1 MKIALIAATGNIGS
15 HIARTALARGHQVK
29 ALVRSA
35 KPLPA
40 ELAGTTAQQV
50 DLTDSAAL
58 AEAVRGADVI
68 ASAFGPRSENLGEVT
83 QVARALIAAARTAGV
98 KRVVLVGGAG
108 SLEVAPGVQ
117 LVDVPQ
123 FPEAYKPIALAHR
136 EAYEYLRTV
145 TDVDWTFFAPAAM
158 IGPGD
163 KLGNYRTGSA
173 TLISNAA
180 GQSSIHYPDYAEAF
194 VAELEA
200 PQYRQTIATVA
211 YI

>member
-15 HIARTALARGHQVK
+15 HIARNALARGHQVK
-29 ALVRSA
+29 ALVRSS

-40 ELAGTTAQQV
+40 ELAGATAQQV
-50 DLTDSAAL
+50 ELTDAAAL

-83 QVARALIAAARTAGV
+83 QVARALIAAARSAGV
-98 KRVVLVGGAG
+98 NRVVLVGGAG

-123 FPEAYKPIALAHR
+123 FPEAYKAIALAHR

-145 TDVDWTFFAPAAM
+145 TDIDWTFYAPAAM

-194 VAELEA
+194 VAELEV
-200 PQYRQTIATVA
+200 PQYPKTIATVA
-211 YI
+211 YA